1 MHSLPFTSQQPSH
14 YNVCMG
20 NTLKFTVLAS
30 IFAVAACGG
39 KEPAPRPPEPA
50 VAITTA
56 TPTVPDAQ
64 APIETVD
71 GGAVAAKAPEPK
83 AATPLAIWEGMMTPE
98 GVVYDAEADR
108 YLVSNING
116 KPLDADNNGFISEL
130 SPDGKVTKLKFVE
143 GSPKAP
149 LNAPKGMAIV
159 KGTLYVADI
168 DTVRMFDAKTGKA
181 KGEMVGKGASFFN
194 DIAASPDGRIFISD
208 SGWKQGASNFEPTGA
223 DAIWQIKAGKLS
235 PYIKDTELAGPNG
248 LYWTPSG
255 LAVCSDRV
263 LVINDAFV
271 NRTAKTKEAPVKFL
285 KVTKVP
291 EADLDGFYA
300 DETSF
305 VVSSWKGKAIYKGS
319 FGGAVT
325 PILEGLAAPADFAVD
340 TKRKRIIVPRFM
352 DNKVEAYDLK

>member
-1 MHSLPFTSQQPSH
+1 MIRSRERIM
-14 YNVCMG
+14 V
-20 NTLKFTVLAS
+20 NTLKLSVLAS
-30 IFAVAACGG
+30 VFAGAACGG
-39 KEPAPRPPEPA
+39 NEPAPRPPEPA
-50 VAITTA
+50 VAVTTA
-56 TPTVPDAQ
+56 TPSLPDAQ
-64 APIETVD
+64 APLD
-71 GGAVAAKAPEPK
+71 AALGSANATPVKAPEPK
-83 AATPLAIWEGMMTPE
+83 APTPLAVWEGMMTPE

-116 KPLDADNNGFISEL
+116 KPLDADSNGFISEL
-130 SPDGKVTKLKFVE
+130 SPDGKVNKLKFVE

-168 DTVRMFDAKTGKA
+168 DTVRMFDAKTGKS
-181 KGEMVGKGASFFN
+181 KGEMLAKGASFLN

-208 SGWKQGASNFEPTGA
+208 SGLKQGAGDFEPTGT
-223 DAIWQIKAGKLS
+223 DAIWQIKGGKLS
-235 PYIKDTELAGPNG
+235 PYLKDAELARPNG
-248 LYWTPSG
+248 LYWTNAG
-255 LAVCSDRV
+255 LAVCAFGADRV

-271 NRTAKTKEAPVKFL
+271 NLTGKIKDAPAKFL

-291 EADLDGFYA
+291 EAGLDGLYA

-319 FGGAVT
+319 FDGAVT

-340 TKRKRIIVPRFM
+340 TKRKRIIIPRFM

>member
-1 MHSLPFTSQQPSH
+1 VIRSKERI
-14 YNVCMG
+14 MG
-20 NTLKFTVLAS
+20 NTLKLSVLAS
-30 IFAVAACGG
+30 VFGVAACGG
-39 KEPAPRPPEPA
+39 NEPAPRPPEPA
-50 VAITTA
+50 VAVTTA
-56 TPTVPDAQ
+56 TPTPSVPDAQ
-64 APIETVD
+64 APLEA
-71 GGAVAAKAPEPK
+71 GSSGASVKAPEPK
-83 AATPLAIWEGMMTPE
+83 APTPLAVWEGMMTPE

-130 SPDGKVTKLKFVE
+130 SPEGKVSKLKFVE

-181 KGEMVGKGASFFN
+181 KGEMFAKGASFLN
-194 DIAASPDGRIFISD
+194 DVAASPDGRIFISD
-208 SGWKQGASNFEPTGA
+208 SGLKQGASDLEPTGA
-223 DAIWQIKAGKLS
+223 DAIWQIKGGKLS
-235 PYIKDTELAGPNG
+235 AYLKDAELARPNG
-248 LYWTPSG
+248 LYWTNAG
-255 LAVCSDRV
+255 LAVCAFGADRV

-271 NRTAKTKEAPVKFL
+271 NPAGKPKEAPVKFL

-291 EADLDGFYA
+291 EAGLDGLYA

-325 PILEGLAAPADFAVD
+325 PILEGIAAPADFAVD